1 MKKYL
6 VFLLFLIFH
15 FCLSAQSNRI
25 EYPMKGNFDEFV
37 KYKNPNTLVTLS
49 LAKKATNGTKDL
61 KIDFF
66 DKDLKPAGSTIEKVK
81 DRSFLFDSCRYN
93 NTLYIFY
100 KDRRD
105 AMDIVMI
112 DLEKRTSK
120 TINTTFD
127 IDVDLFRS
135 KAFQDK
141 IVLQVSEGK
150 TFKFKVFNIAS
161 SEWKTISFEKFDNR
175 RTFISLKDFTLN
187 EIGIDVYYVDLDEPE
202 KFEIVTLG
210 YDGLVKD
217 SYTLDINENFY
228 FLNLN
233 VSNFEG
239 KTLLSG
245 NYSENKNE
253 ESIGVFI
260 GEILDKKLDK
270 ITQIP
275 FTKLNSF
282 LETLTEKEKNV
293 LNRKQEKANEKDA
306 EVVIPQ
312 YALAR
317 PLYKVSDG
325 FCLMTELF
333 LYYYRQ
339 ERNKIITVGWES
351 KMGIMVKFDKNF
363 SYVWDGSIEVADP
376 EKGKFSL
383 ENMGEFYLR
392 EKTQIV
398 QENVNDSTVTL
409 AVTRFDNVRYRVYNQ
424 KDGNL
429 LTENKVKKTDIP
441 NLKLKRNL
449 ITYNGFDYSLSPWN
463 DYYLL
468 QGTQTILDKKLDVYF
483 LEKLKLN

>member
-1 MKKYL
+1 
-6 VFLLFLIFH
+6 
-15 FCLSAQSNRI
+15 
-25 EYPMKGNFDEFV
+25 MKGNFDEFV